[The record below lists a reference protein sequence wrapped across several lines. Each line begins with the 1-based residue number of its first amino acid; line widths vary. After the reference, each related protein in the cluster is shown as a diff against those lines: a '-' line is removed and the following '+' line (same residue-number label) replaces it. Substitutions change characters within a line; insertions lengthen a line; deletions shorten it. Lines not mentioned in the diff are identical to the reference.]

1 MTSARTKKTFT
12 DLRYFLAL
20 GFGSG
25 LSPRAPGTAGTVAA
39 LPIVVLLLRQVDPLV
54 YAAVTVFFL
63 GVGIPLCEWVARD
76 MAVKDPGCIVWD
88 EIVGMLIAAWMLP
101 NLLWLP
107 VAFVLFRI
115 FDIWKPWPVSWCDR
129 QLTGGMGIMLDDVV
143 AGLYS
148 LLILQGI
155 AWVLSLM

>member
-25 LSPRAPGTAGTVAA
+25 LSPKAPGTAGTLAA
-39 LPIVVLLLRQVDPLV
+39 IPIVVLLLQVNPAI
-54 YAAVTVFFL
+54 YAAVTVALL
-63 GVGIPLCEWVARD
+63 GIGIPLCSWVARD

-101 NLLWLP
+101 DLLWLP

-129 QLTGGMGIMLDDVV
+129 ELSGGAGIMLDDVV
-143 AGLYS
+143 AGFYS

-155 AWVLSLM
+155 AWVLPLV